1 MGDKFKIDEQ
11 IISRHNS
18 LIKMVEYQDASI
30 ISRTL
35 VNKNTGSITLF
46 AFDKGQEL
54 SEHTTPYDAL
64 VQVVDGKGEII
75 IDGNTNMLE
84 AGSIILMPAAIPH
97 AVKAPERFKMLL
109 TMIKS

>member
-11 IISRHNS
+11 IISKTNDLES
-18 LIKMVEYQDASI
+18 LADYQNASI

-35 VNKNTGSITLF
+35 VNKNNGSITLF

-64 VQVVDGKGEII
+64 VQVIDGQGEII
-75 IDGNTNMLE
+75 IDGKSNYVET
-84 AGSIILMPAAIPH
+84 GSIILMPANIPH
-97 AVKAPERFKMLL
+97 AVKAPKQFKMLL